1 MRDAW
6 AARSAFL
13 EVIMEETKL
22 LDECDVVVPVTKIAS
37 YLEFVNKTG
46 EECGLVIRSFG
57 HAGDGN
63 LHIYECSNDL
73 TEEEFKKRVGKF
85 FDLTI
90 KKRPHRADLFSVN
103 MVSAPVRS
111 SIW

>member
-1 MRDAW
+1 
-6 AARSAFL
+6 
-13 EVIMEETKL
+13 MEETKL

-63 LHIYECSNDL
+63 ASYLWKWL
-73 TEEEFKKRVGKF
+73 PMTFTEEEFKKRVDKF
-85 FDLTI
+85 FDLI
-90 KKRPHRADLFSVN
+90 YKEGRPHRADLFPVN